1 MHLKFN
7 RNKLSSFK
15 RNSLLF
21 FCIVL
26 LSSNYLFGQNNK
38 IDSLRA
44 AIGVEKNDSI
54 KVVQMVSLFELYQRE
69 NKINDCKKTADDA
82 LAIAANSKN
91 KTIIGLSNLIKGINF
106 KELEDYPNAQTYLL
120 VALKNLDPKLNTK
133 HLGDANSYMGYIQEQ
148 MNQFDKAIVYHR
160 TALKLRS
167 EINEKITS
175 NSYLRLAGCFENQKN
190 YDSAYYY
197 FYKGMRIASKYNLK
211 RNLSAFYNNLGL
223 AYKSENK
230 TDSALVYYGKALNI
244 LVDMGDSIGIAG
256 TLINMGSFYV
266 DQKKYDLGIE
276 YFKRGLWVAKQTGFK
291 QWIANGASGLAGVYY
306 VRGDYKLAYDN
317 YKLSR
322 DYNDSIFNEAKANDI
337 ANAEE
342 KYQSEKKQQEL
353 EIADLKIKMQGD
365 ELSRG
370 NAQRTLLIIGLIISL
385 IIFALVFWGYSKMK
399 KLSQQLSFVNKEV
412 IKQNSIIEEKNKDIT
427 DSIQYAKQI
436 QKALLASDKLF
447 DDSFKDYFIFFK
459 PKDIVSGDFYW
470 AHKTDTEI
478 LIANADC
485 TGHGVPGAFM
495 SLIGV
500 SKLNEIIKER
510 KILATD
516 KIMHLLREGILEIF
530 ASANQKQQSKD
541 GMDMVMMRYNF
552 ETKKLQFSCANNSLW
567 LLRNGEL
574 IRHKADKFPVGFSY
588 GEIQPFTLHEIAL
601 QPNDIVLTFSDGY
614 ADQFGG
620 AEGKKFK
627 YKNLQNILA
636 NSANQPLT
644 EMKNILANN
653 LKEWQGNLEQVD
665 DITVIG
671 FKV

>member
-1 MHLKFN
+1 MKIIKGNIFLFIC
-7 RNKLSSFK
+7 
-15 RNSLLF
+15 LLLVAVN
-21 FCIVL
+21 FCY
-26 LSSNYLFGQNNK
+26 SQSGK
-38 IDSLRA
+38 ADSLKA
-44 AIGVEKNDSI
+44 AISIEKNDSL
-54 KVVQMVSLFELYQRE
+54 KVTQLVSLFELYHRDNNTSE
-69 NKINDCKKTADDA
+69 CKKVADEA
-82 LAIAANSKN
+82 LSLSKGSKS
-91 KTIIGLSNLIKGINF
+91 KTVIGLSNLIKGINF
-106 KELEDYPNAQTYLL
+106 KELEDYPNAQTFLL
-120 VALKNLDPKLNTK
+120 IALKNLDPKLNTK
-133 HLGDANSYMGYIQEQ
+133 ALGDANSYMGYIQEQ

-167 EINEKITS
+167 EIGEKITS
-175 NSYLRLAGCFENQKN
+175 NSYLRLAGCFQNQKK

-197 FYKGMRIASKYNLK
+197 FYKGIRIANKYNLK
-211 RNLSAFYNNLGL
+211 RNLSAFYNNLGIT
-223 AYKSENK
+223 YNNDKK
-230 TDSALVYYGKALNI
+230 TDSALVYYKKALNV
-244 LVDMGDSIGIAG
+244 LEDFQDSIGIAG
-256 TLINMGSFYV
+256 TLINIGTLYV
-266 DQKKYDLGIE
+266 DQKKYDAGIE

-291 QWIANGASGLAGVYY
+291 QWIANGASGLSGVYY
-306 VRGDYKLAYDN
+306 VKGDYKLAYDN

-342 KYQSEKKQQEL
+342 KYQSEKKQKEL

-365 ELSRG
+365 ELSKS
-370 NAQRTLLIIGLIISL
+370 NTQRTILIFGLVISL
-385 IIFALVFWGYSKMK
+385 IIFAVVFWGYSRMK
-399 KLSQQLSFVNKEV
+399 KLSKELSIVNKEV
-412 IKQNSIIEEKNKDIT
+412 VKQNHIIEEKNKDIT

-447 DDSFKDYFIFFK
+447 ADSFKDYFIFFK

-510 KILATD
+510 KILDTD
-516 KIMHLLREGILEIF
+516 KIMHFLREGILEIF

-574 IRHKADKFPVGFSY
+574 LRYKADKFPVGFSY
-588 GEIQPFTLHEIAL
+588 GEIQPFRLNEILL
-601 QPNDIVLTFSDGY
+601 QADDIVLTFSDGY

-636 NSANQPLT
+636 GSAQQPLF
-644 EMKNILANN
+644 EMKNILSNN
-653 LKEWQGNLEQVD
+653 LKDWQGTLEQVD

>member
-1 MHLKFN
+1 
-7 RNKLSSFK
+7 
-15 RNSLLF
+15 
-21 FCIVL
+21 V
-26 LSSNYLFGQNNK
+26 
-38 IDSLRA
+38 
-44 AIGVEKNDSI
+44 
-54 KVVQMVSLFELYQRE
+54 
-69 NKINDCKKTADDA
+69 
-82 LAIAANSKN
+82 
-91 KTIIGLSNLIKGINF
+91 
-106 KELEDYPNAQTYLL
+106 LEDFQ
-120 VALKNLDPKLNTK
+120 
-133 HLGDANSYMGYIQEQ
+133 
-148 MNQFDKAIVYHR
+148 
-160 TALKLRS
+160 
-167 EINEKITS
+167 
-175 NSYLRLAGCFENQKN
+175 
-190 YDSAYYY
+190 
-197 FYKGMRIASKYNLK
+197 
-211 RNLSAFYNNLGL
+211 
-223 AYKSENK
+223 
-230 TDSALVYYGKALNI
+230 
-244 LVDMGDSIGIAG
+244 DSIGIAG
-256 TLINMGSFYV
+256 TLINIGALYV
-266 DQKKYDLGIE
+266 DNKNYDKAID

-306 VRGDYKLAYDN
+306 VKGDYKLAYDN

-322 DYNDSIFNEAKANDI
+322 DYNDSIFNEANANDI

-353 EIADLKIKMQGD
+353 EIADLKIKMQGE
-365 ELSRG
+365 ELSKSKT
-370 NAQRTLLIIGLIISL
+370 QRTILIFGLLISL
-385 IIFALVFWGYSKMK
+385 IIFAMVFWGYSRMK
-399 KLSQQLSFVNKEV
+399 KLSKELSIVNKEV
-412 IKQNSIIEEKNKDIT
+412 VKQNHIIEEKNKDIT

-447 DDSFKDYFIFFK
+447 ADSFKDYFIFFK

-510 KILATD
+510 KILDTD

-574 IRHKADKFPVGFSY
+574 LRYKADKFPVGFSY
-588 GEIQPFTLHEIAL
+588 GEIQPFRLNEILL
-601 QPNDIVLTFSDGY
+601 QSDDIVLTFSDGY

-636 NSANQPLT
+636 GSAQQPLF
-644 EMKNILANN
+644 EMKNILSNN
-653 LKEWQGNLEQVD
+653 LKDWQGTLEQVD